1 MQEWLM
7 KIFSS
12 IISTKTASIAL
23 ITIILAITSWQA
35 ADAFIMSE
43 GVPSTLAPFFILMGA
58 YGLAH
63 IIVGLVI
70 YCKDRFIKWCKDN
83 KEASERTAKK
93 ESDIADQKHALEVF
107 QATARK
113 AIPHLPSRQIEILI
127 ELHEKEHVQYHKYNK
142 DGISNLLKLNYI
154 YAVSLVNEKDYLFAI
169 NPDVFEVVDS
179 YLKKQRDEL
188 LVKFCEELTD
198 NDIEF
203 LRIFFD
209 EKIPFGV
216 PETEMMQALVW
227 RSGKAMLRKGV
238 LKSYDK
244 KESQRNNTHIVF
256 QLVADTEKK
265 LQELKGFNNSYRQ
278 EAELAL
284 NLILVDIGGSRRV
297 SKNVLIQDPVNNS
310 V

>member
-7 KIFSS
+7 KVFSS
-12 IISTKTASIAL
+12 NISTKTVSIAL
-23 ITIILAITSWQA
+23 ITIILSITNWQT
-35 ADAFIMSE
+35 ADALIISK

-63 IIVGLVI
+63 IIVELVM
-70 YCKDRFIKWCKDN
+70 YCKGRLVKWCKDN
-83 KEASERTAKK
+83 KETSERTAKK
-93 ESDIADQKHALEVF
+93 ESDIANQKHALTVF
-107 QATARK
+107 QTTARK
-113 AIPHLPSRQIEILI
+113 AIPHLPSRQIEILM
-127 ELHEKEHVQYHKYNK
+127 ELHEKENVQYHRYNK
-142 DGISNLLKLNYI
+142 DGISNLIKLNYI
-154 YAVSLVNEKDYLFAI
+154 YAVSLVNEKDYLFAL

-179 YLKKQRDEL
+179 YLKKQREEL

-227 RSGKAMLRKGV
+227 RSGEAMLRKGV

-244 KESQRNNTHIVF
+244 KGNQRNNTHTVF
-256 QLVADTEKK
+256 ELVADTEKK
-265 LQELKGFNNSYRQ
+265 LQELKGFGNSYRQ
-278 EAELAL
+278 EVKLAL
-284 NLILVDIGGSRRV
+284 NLIFAG
-297 SKNVLIQDPVNNS
+297 
-310 V
+310 

>member
-7 KIFSS
+7 KVFSS

-23 ITIILAITSWQA
+23 VTIILAITSWQT
-35 ADAFIMSE
+35 ADAFIISK
-43 GVPSTLAPFFILMGA
+43 GVPSAFAQFFILMGA

-63 IIVGLVI
+63 IIVELVM
-70 YCKDRFIKWCKDN
+70 YCKCRIVKWCKDN
-83 KEASERTAKK
+83 KEVSEQTAKR
-93 ESDIADQKHALEVF
+93 ESDIANQKHALATF

-113 AIPHLPSRQIEILI
+113 AIPHLPSRQIEILM
-127 ELHEKEHVQYHKYNK
+127 ELHEDEHVQYHRYNK

-154 YAVSLVNEKDYLFAI
+154 YVVSLVNEKDYLFTI
-169 NPDVFEVVDS
+169 SPDVFEVVDS
-179 YLKKQRDEL
+179 YLKKQREEL
-188 LVKFCEELTD
+188 LAKFCEELTD

-216 PETEMMQALVW
+216 PETEMMQAQVW
-227 RSGKAMLRKGV
+227 RSGEAMRYRGV

-244 KESQRNNTHIVF
+244 KGSQRNNTHTVF
-256 QLVADTEKK
+256 ELAADIEKK
-265 LQELKGFNNSYRQ
+265 LQESRGFGSSYRQ

-284 NLILVDIGGSRRV
+284 NLILVT
-297 SKNVLIQDPVNNS
+297 
-310 V
+310 

>member
-1 MQEWLM
+1 MQEWLT

-23 ITIILAITSWQA
+23 ITIILAITSWQT
-35 ADAFIMSE
+35 ADAFIISK
-43 GVPSTLAPFFILMGA
+43 GAPSTLAPFFILMGA

-63 IIVGLVI
+63 IIVELVM
-70 YCKDRFIKWCKDN
+70 YCKGRFVKWCKDN

-93 ESDIADQKHALEVF
+93 ESDIANQKHVLEAF

-113 AIPHLPSRQIEILI
+113 AIPHLPSRQIKILM
-127 ELHEKEHVQYHKYNK
+127 ELHEKEHVQYHRHNK
-142 DGISNLLKLNYI
+142 DGISNLIKLNYI

-169 NPDVFEVVDS
+169 SPDVFEVVDS
-179 YLKKQRDEL
+179 YLKKQREEL

-209 EKIPFGV
+209 EKVPFGV

-227 RSGKAMLRKGV
+227 RSGEAMLRKGI
-238 LKSYDK
+238 LRSYDK
-244 KESQRNNTHIVF
+244 KRSQRNNTHTVF
-256 QLVADTEKK
+256 ELVADTEKK
-265 LQELKGFNNSYRQ
+265 LQELKGFGNSYRQ
-278 EAELAL
+278 EAELAW
-284 NLILVDIGGSRRV
+284 NLILVGMNDGRV
-297 SKNVLIQDPVNNS
+297 SKEILLVSAVDH
-310 V
+310 